1 MNTYNRLFGSGP
13 VGLAISIALLFPARY
28 FKNAFNIPD
37 IFIGQKLLR
46 WTIFIA
52 LSVAAIMI
60 FIASNKALGIKTR
73 GKTLITTGIFK
84 YFRHPLYAA
93 FLTFFDFGLAI
104 LLNNWVLIAWA
115 MLLHPIWHIVVS
127 GEESMMKEAFPGE
140 YEAYCRHTGRFF
152 PRIEMIKNRENYQK

>member
-28 FKNAFNIPD
+28 LKTTINIPD
-37 IFIGQKLLR
+37 IFTGQILLR
-46 WTIFIA
+46 WIIFIV
-52 LSVAAIMI
+52 LSVVTIII
-60 FIASNKALGIKTR
+60 FVASNNALGIKTR

-115 MLLHPIWHIVVS
+115 LILHPIWHLVVS
-127 GEESMMKEAFPGE
+127 GEERMMKEIFPGE
-140 YEAYCRHTGRFF
+140 YEAYCRRTGRFF
-152 PRIEMIKNRENYQK
+152 PRITIKN